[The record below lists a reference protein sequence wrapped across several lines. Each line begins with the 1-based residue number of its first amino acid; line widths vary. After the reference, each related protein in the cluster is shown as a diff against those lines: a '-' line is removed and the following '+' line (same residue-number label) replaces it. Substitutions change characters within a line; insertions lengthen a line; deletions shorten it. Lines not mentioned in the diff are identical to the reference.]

1 MNDQGALITSLKKE
15 LRARLRARLRDIPAP
30 RRERDSAQARGLL
43 ARQRVWREAK
53 AVLFYFPRPD
63 ELDFLP
69 LLEQA
74 LAEGRTAALPRF
86 IPETGRYAACQIE
99 NVSRDCAPG
108 QFGLGE
114 PAARCPIF
122 PLNRL
127 DLALVPGVGFDAAGH
142 RLGRG
147 RGYYDRL
154 LAEAAG
160 TRCGVAFDEQ
170 VVEEIPAEPHDV
182 ALNCIITPTRWM
194 EIPGQRPILS

>member
-1 MNDQGALITSLKKE
+1 MNDDTAFIASLKRD

-30 RRERDSAQARGLL
+30 RRERDSAQARALL
-43 ARQRVWREAK
+43 ARQRVWLEAR
-53 AVLFYFPRPD
+53 AVLFYDPRPD
-63 ELDFLP
+63 ELDLLP

-86 IPETGRYAACQIE
+86 IPETGRYAACRIE
-99 NVSRDCAPG
+99 DFSRDCAPG
-108 QFGLGE
+108 RFGLRE

-127 DLALVPGVGFDAAGH
+127 DLALVPGVGFDAAGR

-147 RGYYDRL
+147 QGHYDRL

-170 VVEEIPAEPHDV
+170 MVEQIPAEPHDL

-194 EIPGQRPILS
+194 EIAGRRPILP